1 MLLMKLEAREK
12 FAFLQLAHYLARV
25 DNNFGKEEEEVILE
39 YCDEMGIENID
50 SFDMDSF
57 NLEATLNN
65 FKSQR
70 SRKIVVLELMILVH
84 IDSVFNINEQILIE
98 KISQNFGISTK
109 DLNDFSSWGKSVAK
123 LYEVAKVYMSVF
135 FFKQKTA
142 YEIGM

>member
-25 DNNFGKEEEEVILE
+25 DGGGGREEEEVILE

-50 SFDMDSF
+50 SFDMDNF

-70 SRKIVVLELMILVH
+70 SKKIVVLELMILVH
-84 IDSVFNINEQILIE
+84 IDSIFNINEQILIE
-98 KISQNFGISTK
+98 KISQNFGIGTK

-123 LYEVAKVYMSVF
+123 LYEIAKVYMSDD
-135 FFKQKTA
+135 
-142 YEIGM
+142 YEELIS

>member
-25 DNNFGKEEEEVILE
+25 DNSFGKEEEEVILE

-65 FKSQR
+65 FKSKR
-70 SRKIVVLELMILVH
+70 SKKIVVLELMILVH

-98 KISQNFGISTK
+98 KISQNFGIETK

-123 LYEVAKVYMSVF
+123 LYEVAKVYMSDD
-135 FFKQKTA
+135 
-142 YEIGM
+142 YEELIS

>member
-1 MLLMKLEAREK
+1 MLLMKLESREK

-25 DNNFGKEEEEVILE
+25 DNSFGKEEEEVILE

-50 SFDMDSF
+50 SFDMENF

-65 FKSQR
+65 FKSKR
-70 SRKIVVLELMILVH
+70 SKKIVVLELMILVH

-98 KISQNFGISTK
+98 KISQNFGIRTK

-123 LYEVAKVYMSVF
+123 LYEVAKVYMSDD
-135 FFKQKTA
+135 
-142 YEIGM
+142 YEELIS